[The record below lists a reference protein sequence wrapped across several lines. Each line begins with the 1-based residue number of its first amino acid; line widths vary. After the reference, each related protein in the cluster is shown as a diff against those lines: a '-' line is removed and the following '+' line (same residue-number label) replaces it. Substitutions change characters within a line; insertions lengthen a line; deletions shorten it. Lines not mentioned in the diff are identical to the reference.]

1 LGANARHTGLLALAA
16 VLLALCAAREACAQA
31 EGAQT
36 PPAQSEPAK
45 EQGPPRARKVDE
57 FGRLYG
63 CSGGAHLDNFAI
75 ELQNDPDSVAYI
87 MAYDAPH
94 EAPLAA
100 HFWGEYLRRYLVE
113 YRGVEESRVRLLD
126 AGRRAGDDLSVELWV
141 VPPGAEPPA
150 APPTKEKKGAAR
162 PFAGKFTEYFAFDGA
177 QFYDTDGGE
186 PGDYHTGITFAAF
199 RELLRRQPESQ
210 GYVVVYASR
219 GAYPGYWRNVATRE
233 REKLTADGVGA
244 GRMTL
249 VRGGV
254 NEGRVK
260 GFQHDE
266 DADDAEQF
274 DRVELWVG
282 EKEKP
287 PVRERPEKATLKL
300 AALVAS
306 VGSYFADDE
315 EINRWAL
322 DNLHTLLGANAHSTA
337 YVVVYPDGDPTPQS
351 GDDGKEK
358 PPPDL
363 FKRAEA
369 LKAELRRRGVDEAR
383 LVILS
388 GPAKEYDAKI
398 ELWAVPY
405 GAAPPNPSADEEQAE
420 EPEGQETPAPE
431 QEE

>member
-1 LGANARHTGLLALAA
+1 MRTNARHTGLVALAA
-16 VLLALCAAREACAQA
+16 VLLALCAAREASAQA
-31 EGAQT
+31 ETA
-36 PPAQSEPAK
+36 E
-45 EQGPPRARKVDE
+45 EQGPPRARKIDE

-63 CSGGAHLDNFAI
+63 CAGGAHLDNLAI
-75 ELQNDPDSVAYI
+75 ELQKEPDSVAYI
-87 MAYDAPH
+87 MAYDAPAR
-94 EAPLAA
+94 APLTA
-100 HFWGEYLRRYLVE
+100 HFWGEYLRRYLIE
-113 YRGVEESRVRLLD
+113 YRGIEESRVRLVE
-126 AGRRAGDDLSVELWV
+126 AGRRAGDDLSMEFWV

-150 APPTKEKKGAAR
+150 ARPAKEKKGAAR

-186 PGDYHTGITFAAF
+186 PGDFHIGITFDAF

-244 GRMTL
+244 ERLTVL
-249 VRGGV
+249 RGGV

-287 PVRERPEKATLKL
+287 PVRERPEKATLKG

-306 VGSYFADDE
+306 VDSYSAGEE

-322 DNLHTLLGANAHSTA
+322 DNLDTLLRANAHSTA
-337 YVVVYPDGDPTPQS
+337 YVVVYPDGEPTPQS
-351 GDDGKEK
+351 DGEGKET

-369 LKAELRRRGVDEAR
+369 LKAELRGRGVDEAR

-388 GPAKEYDAKI
+388 GPAKDYGARI

-405 GAAPPNPSADEEQAE
+405 GAAPPNPSAGEEQAE